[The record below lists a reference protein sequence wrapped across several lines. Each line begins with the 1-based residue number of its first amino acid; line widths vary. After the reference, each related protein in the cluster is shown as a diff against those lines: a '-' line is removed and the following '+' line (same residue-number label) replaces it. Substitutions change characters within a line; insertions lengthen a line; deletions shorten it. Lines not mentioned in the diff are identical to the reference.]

1 MKVEFT
7 VNGKD
12 WTNDGKTFGFF
23 DPYILRAEPA
33 LVSIDGTTKIR
44 LKGFGFVNTT
54 TAKSLIRSS
63 YSNLALVCQGNPCIR
78 DATFIDKHTLLTTVN
93 P

>member
-1 MKVEFT
+1 LKVEFT

-12 WTNDGKTFGFF
+12 WTNDGRTFGFF

-54 TAKSLIRSS
+54 TSKSLIRSS
-63 YSNLALVCQGNPCIR
+63 
-78 DATFIDKHTLLTTVN
+78 
-93 P
+93 